1 MVEVAWAAVRTK
13 GCYYKDK
20 YYRLRSRRG
29 AKKAI
34 IAIAHRIAKAIFY
47 VIKRGEIYH
56 ELGEDYL
63 KQKRQHKKLK
73 SLRQQASAMGL
84 QLIPVEG

>member
-1 MVEVAWAAVRTK
+1 MVEISWAAVRTK
-13 GCYYKDK
+13 GCYYKNK

-47 VIKRGEIYH
+47 IIKHGEIY
-56 ELGEDYL
+56 
-63 KQKRQHKKLK
+63 R
-73 SLRQQASAMGL
+73 
-84 QLIPVEG
+84 